1 MTRRLLLLN
10 LLLVAL
16 TALSAWQLRKEWE
29 AARAR
34 EAATLGRAIQPLP
47 APPAAAPQ
55 ASAPLTPSSYLEIA
69 QKLLFSKDR
78 NPVVVV
84 ETPAPPPPKPMPP
97 LPVFH
102 GAMNLGEGP
111 IAIISET
118 PKNPHREFRPGE
130 QVGPFK
136 LVAVTSREILLEWE
150 GKQVI
155 KGIELLA
162 VSSEEPQQTMQRTE
176 APGPAAPPPPKIEA
190 GPGGEIGRGMRACV
204 PNDSTAPG
212 TVVDGVRKVVSNSPF
227 GQVCRWV
234 PVQ

>member
-10 LLLVAL
+10 LLLIVL
-16 TALSAWQLRKEWE
+16 TVLSAWQLRKSWE

-34 EAATLGRAIQPLP
+34 EAATLGKAIQPLP
-47 APPAAAPQ
+47 APPAGAPR
-55 ASAPLTPSSYLEIA
+55 ASAPLAPSSYLEIA

-84 ETPAPPPPKPMPP
+84 EAPPAPPPKPMPALP
-97 LPVFH
+97 LFH
-102 GAMNLGEGP
+102 GAMNLGDGP

-118 PKNPHREFRPGE
+118 PKTPHREFRPGE

-136 LVAVTSREILLEWE
+136 LVAVTSREVLLEWE

-162 VSSEEPQQTMQRTE
+162 ASNEEPQQMQRSE
-176 APGPAAPPPPKIEA
+176 APAPAPLPTPKVEA
-190 GPGGEIGRGMRACV
+190 GPGGEIGKGMRACV
-204 PNDSTAPG
+204 PNDSTPPG
-212 TVVDGVRKVVSNSPF
+212 TVVDGVRKVVSSSPF

-234 PVQ
+234 PVE